1 MERYSVKL
9 YTDAFNDLDNIYN
22 YIAEKIK
29 EPNIA
34 EKIISTIESAIISLE
49 IMPNRGALR
58 KTGVY
63 KNKDY
68 RQLIIGN
75 YIIVYKVYNIKKE
88 VHIVHIR
95 YSRSRF

>member
-22 YIAEKIK
+22 YIAEEIK

-68 RQLIIGN
+68 RQLMIGN

>member
-9 YTDAFNDLDNIYN
+9 YTNAFNDLDNIYN
-22 YIAEKIK
+22 YIAEEIK

-68 RQLIIGN
+68 RQLMIGN

>member
-68 RQLIIGN
+68 RQLMIGN

-88 VHIVHIR
+88 VYIVHIR